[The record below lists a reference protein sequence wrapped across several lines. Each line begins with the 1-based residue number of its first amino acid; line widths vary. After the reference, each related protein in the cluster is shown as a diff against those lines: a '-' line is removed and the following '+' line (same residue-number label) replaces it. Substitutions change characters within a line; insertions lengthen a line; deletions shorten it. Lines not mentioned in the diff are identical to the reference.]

1 MLEINVLKI
10 LSWFPIVL
18 SIIIT
23 IVFIGYCYRAIKAY
37 YKKEEQE
44 KVCEKHLVSFQDL
57 IEEALTILHYF
68 HNATKYGDFD
78 FIKSN
83 VLPEFFTVV
92 EKRFCQGSVFS
103 TSHFTK
109 MIAEIISVNY
119 SKGVS
124 TIVVRYNGF
133 VKETEGSNYKPFQEY
148 WHFVDNK
155 TNGWVLSNITQ
166 NYKNNKPVTG
176 D

>member
-1 MLEINVLKI
+1 MLDAKSLEML
-10 LSWFPIVL
+10 VL
-18 SIIIT
+18 SSAVFV
-23 IVFIGYCYRAIKAY
+23 IVFVIVFFYHIFEVFYKPIKEEKEKAY
-37 YKKEEQE
+37 EKEFIP
-44 KVCEKHLVSFQDL
+44 FQDL
-57 IEEALTILHYF
+57 MEESLTILHYF
-68 HNATKYGDFD
+68 HNAVMYGDSD

-92 EKRFCQGSVFS
+92 EKRFCQGGVFS

-119 SKGVS
+119 SKGVR

-133 VKETEGSNYKPFQEY
+133 VKETKDSNYKGFEEY

>member
-1 MLEINVLKI
+1 MLDAKSLEML
-10 LSWFPIVL
+10 VL
-18 SIIIT
+18 SSAVFV
-23 IVFIGYCYRAIKAY
+23 IVFVIVFFYHIFEVF
-37 YKKEEQE
+37 YKPIKEEKE
-44 KVCEKHLVSFQDL
+44 KACEKEFIPFQDL
-57 IEEALTILHYF
+57 MEESLTILHYF
-68 HNATKYGDFD
+68 HNAVMYGDSD

-92 EKRFCQGSVFS
+92 EKRFCQGGVFS

-119 SKGVS
+119 SKGVR

-133 VKETEGSNYKPFQEY
+133 VKETEDSNYKPFQEY
-148 WHFVDNK
+148 WYFVDNK

>member
-1 MLEINVLKI
+1 MLDAKSLELLMLFSAV
-10 LSWFPIVL
+10 FV
-18 SIIIT
+18 
-23 IVFIGYCYRAIKAY
+23 IVFVIVFFYHIFEVF
-37 YKKEEQE
+37 YKPIKEEKE
-44 KVCEKHLVSFQDL
+44 KVCEKEFIPFQDL
-57 IEEALTILHYF
+57 MEESLTILHYF
-68 HNATKYGDFD
+68 HNAVMYGDSD

-92 EKRFCQGSVFS
+92 EKRFLKNGIFA

-119 SKGVS
+119 SKGVR

-133 VKETEGSNYKPFQEY
+133 VKETKDSNYKGFEEY